1 MAAFI
6 SYYLRLCY
14 TFAIQSIYKEDSM
27 DDQEENLE
35 PIAEEES
42 PAEELPPKKSKRQ
55 RSPSLVINFQSWA
68 TPIVG
73 VVMLLLGLLV
83 GYLIHPI
90 NAIQPAATADSS
102 SASAQTR
109 PTADPTA
116 SKQLM
121 DYLVTQVKHFQGDA
135 NAPVT
140 LIEFS
145 DFQ

>member
-1 MAAFI
+1 
-6 SYYLRLCY
+6 
-14 TFAIQSIYKEDSM
+14 M
-27 DDQEENLE
+27 DDQVESPGPEEEILE
-35 PIAEEES
+35 AAKEEES
-42 PAEELPPKKSKRQ
+42 LSNAIPPKKSKRQ

-68 TPIVG
+68 TPIIG
-73 VVMLLLGLLV
+73 VVMLLLGFLV

-90 NAIQPAATADSS
+90 NAPQLAATADSS

>member
-1 MAAFI
+1 
-6 SYYLRLCY
+6 
-14 TFAIQSIYKEDSM
+14 M
-27 DDQEENLE
+27 DDQVESLE
-35 PIAEEES
+35 PVKEEES
-42 PAEELPPKKSKRQ
+42 LATEIPLKKSKRQ
-55 RSPSLVINFQSWA
+55 RTPSLVINVQSWA

-90 NAIQPAATADSS
+90 NATQQAVATTDSS

>member
-1 MAAFI
+1 
-6 SYYLRLCY
+6 
-14 TFAIQSIYKEDSM
+14 M
-27 DDQEENLE
+27 DEPVDNQELE
-35 PIAEEES
+35 KAAEETTPKEII
-42 PAEELPPKKSKRQ
+42 PKKSKRQ
-55 RSPSLVINFQSWA
+55 RIPSLVINVQSWA

-73 VVMLLLGLLV
+73 IAMLLLGLLV
-83 GYLIHPI
+83 GYYVRPS
-90 NAIQPAATADSS
+90 NSAQSSGSAGSSS
-102 SASAQTR
+102 SAAQTR

-140 LIEFS
+140 IVEFS